1 MNTITPNPEETVV
14 TTPEGTPEAGTEQTE
29 TVQTELDENG
39 NPIDYRKKFIESS
52 KGAHQLLKEKEEAER
67 KLAEALKG
75 QEPDGKDLN
84 LQTPTTQQPTTLYPG
99 FEELDES
106 EKQRVTTFA
115 ASIQK
120 AATDQMQSNPALV
133 FAEKQYNNTR
143 WEEAFAEAATE
154 YPELKDMKDDFKSKY
169 FHPGH
174 VPDNISDIIKTMAK
188 AELFDKA
195 RAIGAE
201 EATEVAQRVQLEDPT
216 GGDKTQPATRSLAQW
231 QELARTNPVKFAE
244 SKEAYERDVASG
256 KLKE

>member
-1 MNTITPNPEETVV
+1 MNTITPNPGETVV

-29 TVQTELDENG
+29 TVQTELDAHG
-39 NPIDYRKKFIESS
+39 NPIDYRQKFIDSS
-52 KGAHQLLKEKEEAER
+52 KGAHTLLEENKILRQKVAESER
-67 KLAEALKG
+67 G
-75 QEPDGKDLN
+75 QAPAGTDLN
-84 LQTPTTQQPTTLYPG
+84 LQTPTTQPVTTLYPG

-106 EKQRVTTFA
+106 EKQRVSTFA
-115 ASIQK
+115 AHIQK
-120 AATDQMQSNPALV
+120 AATEEIQKNPALV
-133 FAEKQYNNTR
+133 FAEKQYNSAR
-143 WEEAFAEAATE
+143 WDEAFTEAVAE

-201 EATEVAQRVQLEDPT
+201 EATEIAQRVQLEDPT
-216 GGDKTQPATRSLAQW
+216 GGDKTQPVTRSLAQW

-256 KLKE
+256 NLKE